1 MVSFENINKGN
12 LKKLHKY
19 GFEEVK
25 PKSKLEELR
34 MQGNATIVLYKT
46 GKLLVQGKKHDV
58 EEAAKLLN
66 FASVT
71 EEKKGI
77 TGFAVGTDESLKGD
91 TFGGIV
97 VAGFLAD
104 EEIRKEL
111 KTMGVKDSKR
121 LLNPE
126 NVLIAT
132 QLIEKYPKNYHVEN
146 MLPCEYNKMN
156 VRHSVTEIL
165 NLLHARCFSKLGGR
179 NKVLHI
185 VDEYPGCSIGDIKET
200 HAESKYL
207 EVAAA
212 SVIARYFA
220 LKQIR
225 ELEMNAGFFI
235 PLGSS
240 NVESALLE
248 LKKKSLDPCD
258 YVKLRFRN
266 VSELF

>member
-1 MVSFENINKGN
+1 MPSFDNVNKEN
-12 LKKLHKY
+12 LKRLKRFGY
-19 GFEEVK
+19 EEIK
-25 PKSKLEELR
+25 PKSKLEEVR
-34 MQGNATIVLYKT
+34 MKGNATIVLYKT
-46 GKLLVQGKKHDV
+46 GKLLVQGKKNDV

-66 FASVT
+66 FAYIT
-71 EEKKGI
+71 EEKKGV
-77 TGFAVGTDESLKGD
+77 TGFAVGSDESLKGD

-104 EEIRKEL
+104 GDIRKDL
-111 KTMGVKDSKR
+111 KNMGVKDSKK
-121 LLNPE
+121 LLNPDI
-126 NVLIAT
+126 VLIAT
-132 QLIEKYPKNYHVEN
+132 QLIEKFPKNYHVEN
-146 MLPCEYNKMN
+146 IFPEEYNKMN

-165 NLLHARCFSKLGGR
+165 DLLHGKCFSKLSRG
-179 NKVLHI
+179 KVIHI
-185 VDEYPGCSIGDIKET
+185 VDEYPGCSVGDIRET

-225 ELEMNAGFFI
+225 DLEMKAGFFI

-248 LKKKSLDPCD
+248 LKKKSLDPCE
-258 YVKLRFRN
+258 YVKLKFRN